1 LLTRKDWLKFAMY
14 GMGSIGVV
22 VGALA
27 ALHV

>member
-14 GMGSIGVV
+14 GTGGIGVV